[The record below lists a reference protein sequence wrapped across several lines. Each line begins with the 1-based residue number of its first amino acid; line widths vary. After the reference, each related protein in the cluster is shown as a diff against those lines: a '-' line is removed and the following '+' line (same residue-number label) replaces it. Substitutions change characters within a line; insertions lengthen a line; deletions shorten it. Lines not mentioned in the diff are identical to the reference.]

1 MQTRHGYRH
10 TSAMLRLAAA
20 LSLMTATLA
29 AASEG
34 QIISGKSSDV
44 SETGLGNLV
53 ADAVRRSAGAEVAFV
68 PAGSLRPVDLRVTDI
83 SPETLSSAV
92 VDPEEAISVL
102 GLTGAQVRE
111 ALERS
116 LSLAPKPNRGFLQLS
131 GLLVKYDLSR
141 PPMSRVVDVRA
152 GQKPLEEARVY
163 RVAMPAGLA
172 AGGLGYFRVW
182 GDTKP
187 ARDGFGTLGSA
198 LEAFAGTKPD
208 YSLYTTE
215 GRIRR
220 AS

>member
-1 MQTRHGYRH
+1 MKTRNGHRRVW
-10 TSAMLRLAAA
+10 ALVRLAAA
-20 LSLMTATLA
+20 LSLMTGSLA

-34 QIISGKSSDV
+34 QVISGRGSDV

-53 ADAVRRSAGAEVAFV
+53 ADAVRRAAGADIAFV
-68 PAGSLRPVDLRVTDI
+68 PAGTLRAAELRVAEIT
-83 SPETLSSAV
+83 PETLPSAV
-92 VDPEEAISVL
+92 VDPEESIAVL

-116 LSLAPKPNRGFLQLS
+116 VSLAPKSNRGFLQIS
-131 GLLVKYDLSR
+131 GLLVKYELSR
-141 PPMSRVVDVRA
+141 PPMSRVTDVKA
-152 GQKPLEEARVY
+152 GQKPLEDTRVY

-198 LEAFAGTKPD
+198 LEAFAAARPD

-215 GRIRR
+215 GRVRR
-220 AS
+220 SS

>member
-1 MQTRHGYRH
+1 MQTRNGYRY

-20 LSLMTATLA
+20 LSLMTASLA

-34 QIISGKSSDV
+34 QVISGKGSDV

-53 ADAVRRSAGAEVAFV
+53 ADAVRRSAGAEIALI
-68 PAGSLRPVDLRVTDI
+68 PAGTLRAVDLRVADI
-83 SPETLSSAV
+83 SPETLSSTV

-102 GLTGAQVRE
+102 GLTGAQIRE

-116 LSLAPKPNRGFLQLS
+116 VSLAPKPNRGFLQLS

-141 PPMSRVVDVRA
+141 PPMSRVVDVKA
-152 GQKPLEEARVY
+152 GQTPLEDARVY

-198 LEAFAGTKPD
+198 LEAFAGIKPD

>member
-1 MQTRHGYRH
+1 MQTRNGYRH

-20 LSLMTATLA
+20 LSLMTASLA

-34 QIISGKSSDV
+34 QVISGKGSDV

-53 ADAVRRSAGAEVAFV
+53 ADAVRRSAGAEIAFV
-68 PAGSLRPVDLRVTDI
+68 PAGTLRTVELRVADI
-83 SPETLSSAV
+83 SPETLSSTV
-92 VDPEEAISVL
+92 VDPEEEIAVL
-102 GLTGAQVRE
+102 GLTGAQIRE

-116 LSLAPKPNRGFLQLS
+116 VSLAPKPNRGFLQLS
-131 GLLVKYDLSR
+131 GLLVKYDLSSA
-141 PPMSRVVDVRA
+141 PMSRVADVKV
-152 GQKPLEEARVY
+152 GQKPLEDARVY

-198 LEAFAGTKPD
+198 LEALAGTRPD

-220 AS
+220 TS